1 MVVLGRNNTTH
12 ESRRETVGNNARDW
26 QHEEGENGVWQ
37 VVLERLSGQLA
48 ADEYDKWLRPL
59 QAEVRDGKLVL
70 STRNRYIKEA
80 VESLYLERIKELAV
94 GEVREVEVRIVAGD
108 RTPYLGGPQR
118 AGQHG
123 ASAEDGVAA
132 ALDATQDAPGAPLR
146 QTLNQ
151 EYRFDTFVP
160 GQANQVAKAAA
171 QHVAEQCVRSP
182 WVPVHSY
189 NPLLLY
195 GGVGL
200 GKTHLM
206 HAIGN
211 AILAR
216 APKVNVVYL
225 PSESFGNEIVH
236 GVRSGDMQEATLRYR
251 SVDVLMI
258 DDIQFFDGRAGF
270 QEKFFHV
277 FNALLESGKQVVATS
292 DRYPQEMRGL
302 EHRLRSRV
310 VGGMTAEVDLP
321 EVETRT
327 AILMNKGKSQGV
339 DIPMDVALH
348 IAERIR
354 SNVRELTGALQRV
367 IARAHFQ
374 DAPVTI
380 ELVRT
385 ALRDLFSTR
394 ARYVTVEHIQTLVE
408 SYYNIKHADMLSS
421 TRVRAIARPRQIA
434 MSLAREFTNHSL
446 PHIASHFGGR
456 DHTTVLHACRRIK
469 ELCKTDQE
477 VAEDYRNLS
486 RRVSQA

>member
-1 MVVLGRNNTTH
+1 M
-12 ESRRETVGNNARDW
+12 GNNARDW
-26 QHEEGENGVWQ
+26 QYEEGENGVWQ

-94 GEVREVEVRIVAGD
+94 GEVREVEVHIVAGD

-118 AGQHG
+118 AGQHVSGEDDG
-123 ASAEDGVAA
+123 AQEAA
-132 ALDATQDAPGAPLR
+132 SAPLR

-374 DAPVTI
+374 NAPVTI

>member
-1 MVVLGRNNTTH
+1 M
-12 ESRRETVGNNARDW
+12 GNNAWDW
-26 QHEEGENGVWQ
+26 QREEGENDVWQ
-37 VVLERLSGQLA
+37 VVLERLSEELA
-48 ADEYDKWLRPL
+48 AEEFDKWLRPL
-59 QAEVRDGKLVL
+59 RAEARDGKLVL
-70 STRNRYIKEA
+70 RALNRYAKDA
-80 VESLYLERIKELAV
+80 VESLYLSRIEELAV
-94 GEVREVEVRIVAGD
+94 GSGEVREVEVRIVAGD
-108 RTPYLGGPQR
+108 RTPHRGGPQR
-118 AGQHG
+118 AGPHG
-123 ASAEDGVAA
+123 SAAEDGSAQEA
-132 ALDATQDAPGAPLR
+132 SRTPRPHAF
-146 QTLNQ
+146 NQ
-151 EYRFDTFVP
+151 EYLFDTFVP

-171 QHVAEQCVRSP
+171 QHVAEQCARSP
-182 WVPVHSY
+182 WVPLRSY

-211 AILAR
+211 EILAR

-225 PSESFGNEIVH
+225 PSESFGNEIVS

-292 DRYPQEMRGL
+292 DRYPQEIRGL

-374 DAPVTI
+374 DAPVTM
-380 ELVRT
+380 ELVRF
-385 ALRDLFSTR
+385 ALRDLFSKR

-408 SYYNIKHADMLSS
+408 AYYNIKHADMLSR
-421 TRVRAIARPRQIA
+421 TRVRAIARPRQMA
-434 MSLAREFTNHSL
+434 MALAREFTNLSL
-446 PHIASHFGGR
+446 PHIAAQFGGR

-469 ELCKTDQE
+469 ELCKSDPE
-477 VAEDYRNLS
+477 IAEDYRNLS
-486 RRVSQA
+486 RSVSQA